1 MQLLWTIEPGL
12 HSIGK
17 KINLRWAHNR
27 RNTDE
32 ESTRTHNRNSAVK
45 KTACTADKK
54 WELPLKAPTP
64 LHRFWSF
71 FVPNQPSFPYPPPTP
86 PPEGIDQTIW
96 FHPHNWPFSLY
107 LACRCDPSSDMQK
120 PEEKKE
126 SKSNKCYSKRNAK
139 MITIDKGFRILF
151 PPLFKRNCYWL
162 YWTAFNTCLAV
173 LACKAENM
181 NVVKSIPPLIL
192 FLISDWIDQTIW
204 FLVGWRASSIDPLP
218 RVDALAQPFKQRG
231 DKNNRVQVKY
241 QQIIQSIDMRCG
253 IFDSSLIHS

>member
-1 MQLLWTIEPGL
+1 MFAGKHTGHVHPWKSNAITVNNRTNPCRPGL

-120 PEEKKE
+120 PEEEKTWRKKE
-126 SKSNKCYSKRNAK
+126 K
-139 MITIDKGFRILF
+139 
-151 PPLFKRNCYWL
+151 
-162 YWTAFNTCLAV
+162 
-173 LACKAENM
+173 
-181 NVVKSIPPLIL
+181 
-192 FLISDWIDQTIW
+192 
-204 FLVGWRASSIDPLP
+204 
-218 RVDALAQPFKQRG
+218 
-231 DKNNRVQVKY
+231 
-241 QQIIQSIDMRCG
+241 
-253 IFDSSLIHS
+253 

>member
-1 MQLLWTIEPGL
+1 MQCDAIRLQYQKSLQFRVKEALLQSDITIQLYVNNVCWKTYTTCLTNEYIMQLLWTIEPGL

-120 PEEKKE
+120 PEERKG
-126 SKSNKCYSKRNAK
+126 SKSFKMLHQEKGKKCLELTKGSKYYFLSVK
-139 MITIDKGFRILF
+139 K
-151 PPLFKRNCYWL
+151 NC
-162 YWTAFNTCLAV
+162 F
-173 LACKAENM
+173 
-181 NVVKSIPPLIL
+181 
-192 FLISDWIDQTIW
+192 
-204 FLVGWRASSIDPLP
+204 
-218 RVDALAQPFKQRG
+218 
-231 DKNNRVQVKY
+231 
-241 QQIIQSIDMRCG
+241 
-253 IFDSSLIHS
+253 